1 MGLVLAVVWLF
12 LFLVV
17 FGWFSI
23 VSILAVVFSFSYGN
37 KILSLLLIPLSTFLS
52 WKLTSYLLNI
62 LTESLQNSEVNQL
75 FAFSIIS
82 WREEMLYLFIA
93 TTVVGVASFMTKKH
107 SKAAFSCLMA
117 LVMVFAFSGTTQA
130 YISLFHGNEFL
141 KSNGVDLSY

>member
-1 MGLVLAVVWLF
+1 MGLVLAVVWFF

-23 VSILAVVFSFSYGN
+23 VSILAIVFSFSYGN
-37 KILSLLLIPLSTFLS
+37 KNLSFLLIPVSTFLS
-52 WKLTSYLLNI
+52 WMLTDYLLNI

-93 TTVVGVASFMTKKH
+93 TVVFGAASFITKKH
-107 SKAAFSCLMA
+107 SKTAFSCLMSIA
-117 LVMVFAFSGTTQA
+117 MIFSFSGTTQA
-130 YISLFHGNEFL
+130 LISLFHGNEFL
-141 KSNGVDLSY
+141 KGSGVVLSY